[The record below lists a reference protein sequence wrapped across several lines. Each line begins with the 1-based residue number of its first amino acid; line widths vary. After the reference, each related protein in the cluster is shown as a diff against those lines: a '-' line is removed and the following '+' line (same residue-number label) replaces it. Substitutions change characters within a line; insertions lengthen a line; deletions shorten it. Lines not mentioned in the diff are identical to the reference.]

1 METIKMKKSTKKM
14 WVMILL
20 SAALLF
26 IVSFSTVSAGKDKEV
41 LKPKKDK
48 VEFFGSPTSSISS
61 AVSVPKSYNQLS
73 FSGTVPSIIDRDGAT
88 IYERYGDTKTQA
100 ISILN
105 NIKGQLESKGLS
117 MKDVTYLRVYVT
129 PDPLK
134 NNTFDFQGWNE
145 AYGQFFNTEEN
156 SVKTARS
163 TVGVPAL
170 VNSDWLIEIEAFVA
184 YK

>member
-1 METIKMKKSTKKM
+1 METMKLKKPTKKM
-14 WVMILL
+14 WLITLFSV
-20 SAALLF
+20 ALLF
-26 IVSFSTVSAGKDKEV
+26 ALSFSTASADKHKEV
-41 LKPKKDK
+41 SKPKKDK

-61 AVSVPKSYNQLS
+61 AVAVPKSYNQVS
-73 FSGTVPSIIDRDGAT
+73 FSGTVPSVINRNGAT

-105 NIKGQLESKGLS
+105 NIKGQLESQGLS
-117 MKDVTYLRVYVT
+117 MKDVTYLRVYVA

-134 NNTFDFQGWNE
+134 GNAFDFQGWNA
-145 AYGQFFNTEEN
+145 AYGEFFNTKEN
-156 SVKTARS
+156 PVKTARS
-163 TVGVPAL
+163 TVGVAGL